1 MTEEG
6 AVVLDEDSSSGAAVG
21 WRKIKLPLGS

>member
-6 AVVLDEDSSSGAAVG
+6 AVVLAEDSSAGAAVG
-21 WRKIKLPLGS
+21 WRKKKLPLGS

>member
-6 AVVLDEDSSSGAAVG
+6 AVVLAEDSSAGAAAG
-21 WRKIKLPLGS
+21 WRKKLLLGS